1 MIPRTRLILFLSL
14 LVARTAFAEM
24 VFEKTVVEIDVKPGE
39 NEVIASFPFEIK
51 GEEETIVG
59 SEVFCTCVGKPRV
72 EPLNPDRSAK
82 LNWKVG
88 EKGVIKLKMETA
100 QFLGTVEKG
109 AALKLLG
116 RAEPITLM
124 IRVNIPELIRVEPTN
139 LKWDLGGA
147 ADEKVAKITIKH
159 DQPIK
164 ILEHVGRNTEIFPY
178 RLVTS
183 REGWE
188 YEVRVTPSS
197 TAKAGLG
204 MISLRTDSEHPRF
217 KRAAVYATVRR
228 DLTR

>member
-1 MIPRTRLILFLSL
+1 MTPRPRLILFLCL
-14 LVARTAFAEM
+14 LATRMASGEM

-39 NEVIASFPFEIK
+39 DEVIASFPFEIK

-59 SEVFCTCVGKPRV
+59 SKVFCTCVGEPRV
-72 EPLNPDRSAK
+72 EPLNPDRSPK

-88 EKGVIKLKMETA
+88 EKGVIKIKMETA

-116 RAEPITLM
+116 REEPINLM
-124 IRVNIPELIRVEPTN
+124 IRVNIPELIKVEPTN
-139 LKWDLGGA
+139 LKWDLGSA
-147 ADEKVAKITIKH
+147 PEEKVARITIKH
-159 DQPIK
+159 DKPIK
-164 ILEHVGRNTEIFPY
+164 ILEHVGRNTESFPY
-178 RLVTS
+178 EFVTIK
-183 REGWE
+183 EGWE
-188 YEVRVTPSS
+188 YEVRVKPTS

-204 MISLRTDSEHPRF
+204 MISLRTDCEHPRF